1 MSLKKLIKIRKK
13 QICDFMEEKYPE
25 DPFKNPIKYVD
36 ASKKQQSVIDQY
48 QADYTVSFSEYKEL
62 DRMLEKHNTMKK
74 DLKDKIDNSNF
85 SRTFSIIMNVDTYK
99 NKYSTSVYKE
109 MDINHVFETI
119 KSDKSKVK
127 KEDRLGVVYASSSSK
142 R

>member
-1 MSLKKLIKIRKK
+1 MSTTKKMSLKKLIKIRKK

-74 DLKDKIDNSNF
+74 DLKDKIDNSF
-85 SRTFSIIMNVDTYK
+85 FH
-99 NKYSTSVYKE
+99 E
-109 MDINHVFETI
+109 HF
-119 KSDKSKVK
+119 
-127 KEDRLGVVYASSSSK
+127 L
-142 R
+142 